1 MRRRVIGVG
10 IVSAAAVSVF
20 TLVLGPATIVGDS
33 MAPAL
38 ADGAVVLVDRISHRL
53 GAESGR
59 EAVAGDVVIVRSPS
73 DPGVMLAKRVAGV
86 GGDRVAF
93 DAFGRISV
101 NGRPAPPST
110 AMPDEGGAA
119 CQTVMVPRGCYF
131 VVGDNRISSTD
142 SRDFGPVGADAI
154 AGRVRAVVWPPVRVG
169 PVR

>member
-1 MRRRVIGVG
+1 MIGVG
-10 IVSAAAVSVF
+10 LACALAVPVF
-20 TLVLGPATIVGDS
+20 TLVLGPATIDGDS
-33 MAPAL
+33 MAPAI

-59 EAVAGDVVIVRSPS
+59 TAAAGDVVLVRSPS
-73 DPGVMLAKRVAGV
+73 TPGMMLAKRVAGV

-110 AMPDEGGAA
+110 AMPDAGDAG
-119 CQTVMVPRGCYF
+119 CQTVTVPGGCYF

-142 SRDFGPVGADAI
+142 SRDFGSVGADAI
-154 AGRVRAVVWPPVRVG
+154 AGHVRAVVWPPRGMG